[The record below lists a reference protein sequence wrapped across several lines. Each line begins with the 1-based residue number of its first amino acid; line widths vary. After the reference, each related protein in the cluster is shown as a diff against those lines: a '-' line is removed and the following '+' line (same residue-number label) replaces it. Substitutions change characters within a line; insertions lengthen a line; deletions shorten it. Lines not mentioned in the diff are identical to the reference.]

1 MGKNVFLSCVS
12 EKADHKC
19 RAEELY
25 LSPLFQKSLAYAR
38 TLNPDNIYILSAK
51 YFVVDLDEEI
61 SPYDVTLKDM
71 NADQKREWVDNVLK
85 KCEEKGIN
93 RDDETVFLAGHA
105 YLDYLIEYFS
115 NYTIPYQDAGLEGIG
130 YILQWLDQQ
139 IGVELASQI
148 DFKFNEYQKNKNKNM
163 KSKLMKLAKMIMK
176 LAEIETDKGVLV
188 YEGEL
193 EEGVEVFI
201 EKEGEFVPAE
211 DGEYV
216 VEDMTIVVAEGK
228 VKEIIEVEKPA
239 EEEPKEE
246 VVVVEGEEV
255 IEEVVE
261 EEPKEDDKDA
271 RIAELE
277 AKVAELEAIIAEKD
291 AVIAEQQA
299 KLEMS
304 ADESPKAKMKKLE
317 RDYKDNPSLKYF
329 ESIKK

>member
-19 RAEELY
+19 KAEELY

-93 RDDETVFLAGHA
+93 RDDETVFLAGHS
-105 YLDYLIEYFS
+105 YLDYLVEYFS

-148 DFKFNEYQKNKNKNM
+148 DFKFNEYQKNKNRNM
-163 KSKLMKLAKMIMK
+163 KSKLMKLAKMIMR
-176 LAEIETDKGVLV
+176 LAEVETDKGVLV

-193 EEGVEVFI
+193 IEGTEVFI
-201 EKEGEFVPAE
+201 EKEGEMVPAE
-211 DGEYV
+211 DGEYKVEEGIIV
-216 VEDMTIVVAEGK
+216 VEGGV
-228 VKEIIEVEKPA
+228 VKEIIEAEKP
-239 EEEPKEE
+239 
-246 VVVVEGEEV
+246 
-255 IEEVVE
+255 VE
-261 EEPKEDDKDA
+261 EEPVEEVIVEAEEEVIIEEPKAEEKDERDE

-304 ADESPKAKMKKLE
+304 ADESPKKKLKNLE
-317 RDYKDNPSLKYF
+317 KFDKENPALKYF
-329 ESIKK
+329 KK